1 MSTIEFKPKQVTKKL
16 ISVLDDRP
24 RYVLTQRFGLGTDP
38 NIMTLEAIGKSYDIT
53 RERVRQIE
61 NFALN
66 AIRKSSAY
74 TKEQI
79 VFDELRDIAVSLGG
93 IVDEE
98 SLLEHINKDKKT
110 QNHIRLLLVLG
121 DHFSKEKENKEY
133 RQRWSVD
140 KDVSDKVHKALKSL
154 ANELTK
160 DDLIPE
166 SKMIETLAKAVV
178 DIADEYRNEEI
189 IKRWLGISKL
199 IGRNSLGEWGIADSA
214 NINAR
219 GIRDYAYLVIRR
231 HGSPLHFREVA
242 KAIADVFER
251 NAHVA
256 TCHNELIKDPR
267 FVLVGRGLYALK
279 EWGYEGGVVKDVI
292 QNLLKKHGPLSKAD
306 IIKKVLNE
314 RYVKENTIVVNLQDS
329 RLFSK
334 DDKGLYISV

>member
-1 MSTIEFKPKQVTKKL
+1 MS
-16 ISVLDDRP
+16 D
-24 RYVLTQRFGLGTDP
+24 
-38 NIMTLEAIGKSYDIT
+38 N
-53 RERVRQIE
+53 
-61 NFALN
+61 
-66 AIRKSSAY
+66 
-74 TKEQI
+74 
-79 VFDELRDIAVSLGG
+79 
-93 IVDEE
+93 
-98 SLLEHINKDKKT
+98 
-110 QNHIRLLLVLG
+110 
-121 DHFSKEKENKEY
+121 
-133 RQRWSVD
+133 
-140 KDVSDKVHKALKSL
+140 VHKQLKSL

-231 HGSPLHFREVA
+231 HGSPLHCREVA
-242 KAIADVFER
+242 KASADVFER